1 MLRTHYGQP
10 SEAYFAT
17 RFAVLRQ
24 PLGMQPGS
32 EQLPDD
38 DQAWHAWVEREDEIV
53 AVGRAHAIPE
63 HSDGSGL
70 DHKGPGATSIPA
82 FGPLARN
89 EAERPAFQIRQMGTL
104 PLHQR
109 NGFAALVLREL
120 ERCMVEECGAK
131 TGFLQAREHALPFYL
146 AQGWEVIDEPYV
158 IGVIGPHRSMMKRF

>member
-1 MLRTHYGQP
+1 MLRTLYGQP

-53 AVGRAHAIPE
+53 AVGRAHVIPE
-63 HSDGSGL
+63 YSDGSGM
-70 DHKGPGATSIPA
+70 DHKGPGAASIPA

-104 PLHQR
+104 PSHQR